1 MRDRLPWL
9 CKKATDIS
17 AYIKTSRTNE
27 GMREAGSNK
36 KQTCYLFAV
45 VVVVVAAVAGGWVMY
60 YMPGLSVLS

>member
-17 AYIKTSRTNE
+17 ACIKTGRTYE

-36 KQTCYLFAV
+36 KQTCDLFV
-45 VVVVVAAVAGGWVMY
+45 LVVVVAAAVAGWRVMY
-60 YMPGLSVLS
+60 YMPDLSVLL